1 MGDDE
6 VILGLF
12 GGVDFFVVVLF
23 LYCVIGKNLYCVFVD
38 NGLFCL
44 YEGD

>member
-6 VILGLF
+6 VILGLL
-12 GGVDFFVVVLF
+12 GGVDLFVVVMF
-23 LYCVIGKNLYCVFVD
+23 IYCVIGDKLMCVFVD

-44 YEGD
+44 NEG